1 MARMNTIKPMNNPER
16 AHIAISL
23 LWPAGANARADLRES
38 RGAAD
43 LGLDALAAALSIDM
57 RYTTGI
63 RNLLASLC
71 DEPAVMR
78 YRHAILDDLL
88 NCPDLA
94 AALETALPMLVQL
107 ADAADPQR
115 PHQTLLH
122 QAVSRLGEL
131 ELYVDCVRQLRA
143 LFAGVEGQLHS
154 AGLLSLHEMLA
165 AREADPAFQSLAA
178 ELPALGEK
186 IRNVQSVTLGVNLG
200 PQLQPV
206 EATLLAINSER
217 YKGATKSLLGKL
229 LGVPARKDEAD
240 EYQGLAP
247 LHSLPLAS
255 GLPSRQVPSYGL
267 YVNPMLV
274 PLFRDLN
281 DILQSVSKPVVKA
294 LGRYIKLNGQFV
306 IALETEIAFYL
317 GACRLIQGVRAAGLP
332 ICRPEVLDAEAR
344 TCEVQELYNLN
355 FALRLME
362 RQPGADLSKQI
373 VTNDIAFNDAGRIF
387 ILTGPNQG
395 GKTTYTQ
402 AIGLAQVL
410 CQAGLYVPGT
420 NARISPVDGIYTHF
434 PVEERPS
441 LEAGR
446 LGEEAKRLSEIFT
459 HATRHSLVLL
469 NESLSSTSPGEGLYL
484 ARDVI
489 RALKLL
495 GARVI
500 FATHL
505 HELAEGL
512 DALNATW
519 PGDCKLVSLVACADP
534 SGAPGDDTA
543 RRTYKI
549 VPGPSMGQ
557 SYAKDIAT
565 RFGISFEQLEQTLRE
580 RKTI

>member
-1 MARMNTIKPMNNPER
+1 MNNPER

-23 LWPAGANARADLRES
+23 LWPAGANARADLRQS

-57 RYTTGI
+57 RYATGI

-94 AALETALPMLVQL
+94 AGLETALPMLVQL
-107 ADAADPQR
+107 ADAADPKR
-115 PHQTLLH
+115 PHQTFLH

-143 LFAGVEGQLHS
+143 LFSAAAEHMHS
-154 AGLLSLHEMLA
+154 DGLRHLHEMLIS
-165 AREADPAFQSLAA
+165 READPAFQSLAA
-178 ELPALGEK
+178 ELPALSEK
-186 IRNVQSVTLGVNLG
+186 ISNVQSVTVGINLS
-200 PQLQPV
+200 PQLFPV

-217 YKGATKSLLGKL
+217 YKGASRSLLGKL
-229 LGVPARKDEAD
+229 LGKDEAG
-240 EYQGLAP
+240 EYQGLAQI
-247 LHSLPLAS
+247 HSLPLTSSMPAGS
-255 GLPSRQVPSYGL
+255 GTGSEQ

-281 DILQSVSKPVVKA
+281 DILQSVAKPVVKA

-317 GACRLIQGVRAAGLP
+317 GACRLIQRVRAAGLP
-332 ICRPEVLDAEAR
+332 ICRPEVLEAEAR
-344 TCEVQELYNLN
+344 TCEVKEFYNLN

-362 RQPGADLSKQI
+362 RQPGANLSKQI

-402 AIGLAQVL
+402 AVGLVQVL

-512 DALNATW
+512 DALNAAW

-565 RFGISFEQLEQTLRE
+565 RFGISFEQLEHTLRE
-580 RKTI
+580 RGTI

>member
-1 MARMNTIKPMNNPER
+1 MHTINPMTNPER
-16 AHIAISL
+16 SSLAISL
-23 LWPAGANARADLRES
+23 LWPDGTSTRADLGQS
-38 RGAAD
+38 RGATD

-57 RYTTGI
+57 RYAAGI
-63 RNLLASLC
+63 RRLLASLC
-71 DEPAVMR
+71 DEPAVMS
-78 YRHAILDDLL
+78 YRHAVLDDFL

-94 AALETALPMLVQL
+94 SGLEAALPMLVQL
-107 ADAADPQR
+107 ADAADPKR
-115 PHQTLLH
+115 PHQTFLH

-143 LFAGVEGQLHS
+143 LFSAAEGCIHS
-154 AGLLSLHEMLA
+154 DGLRRLHEMLI

-178 ELPALGEK
+178 ELPALSEK
-186 IRNVQSVTLGVNLG
+186 IGNVQSVTLGVNLS
-200 PQLQPV
+200 PQLLPV
-206 EATLLAINSER
+206 EATLLAINSQR
-217 YKGATKSLLGKL
+217 YKGASRSLLGKL
-229 LGVPARKDEAD
+229 LGKDEPD
-240 EYQGLAP
+240 EYQGLAQI
-247 LHSLPLAS
+247 HSLPLTSSMPS
-255 GLPSRQVPSYGL
+255 GSGTGSDQ

-281 DILQSVSKPVVKA
+281 DILQSVAKPVVKA

-306 IALETEIAFYL
+306 IALEGEIAFYL
-317 GACRLIQGVRAAGLP
+317 GACRLIQRVRAAGLP
-332 ICRPEVLDAEAR
+332 ICRPEVLEAEAR
-344 TCEVQELYNLN
+344 TCEVKEFYNLN

-362 RQPGADLSKQI
+362 RQPGADLSKQV
-373 VTNDIAFNDAGRIF
+373 VTNDVSFGDAGRIF

-420 NARISPVDGIYTHF
+420 KARISPVDGIYTHF

-512 DALNATW
+512 EALNATW

-534 SGAPGDDTA
+534 SGDDAA

-565 RFGISFEQLEQTLRE
+565 RFGISFEQLEQTLRS
-580 RKTI
+580 RKAIEE

>member
-1 MARMNTIKPMNNPER
+1 MNTPEQSSL
-16 AHIAISL
+16 AISL
-23 LWPAGANARADLRES
+23 LWPNGTGSHADLRQS

-57 RYTTGI
+57 RYTSGI
-63 RNLLASLC
+63 RNLLAMLC
-71 DEPAVMR
+71 DEPAVMS

-88 NCPDLA
+88 ACPELA
-94 AALETALPMLVQL
+94 AGLEASLSMLVQL

-115 PHQTLLH
+115 PHLTVLH

-131 ELYVDCVRQLRA
+131 DLYVDCVKKLHA
-143 LFAGVEGQLHS
+143 LFAGVESRLHS
-154 AGLLSLHEMLA
+154 SGLRRLYEMLS

-186 IRNVQSVTLGVNLG
+186 IRNIQSVTLGVNLG

-206 EATLLAINSER
+206 EATLLSINSER

-255 GLPSRQVPSYGL
+255 GLPARQVPSYGL

-281 DILQSVSKPVVKA
+281 EVLQSTAQPVVKA

-306 IALETEIAFYL
+306 IALEAEIAFYL
-317 GACRLIQGVRAAGLP
+317 GACHLIERVRAAGLP
-332 ICRPEVLDAEAR
+332 ICRPEVLNMEAR
-344 TCEVQELYNLN
+344 VCEVQNLYNLN

-362 RQPGADLSKQI
+362 RQPGADLSSHI
-373 VTNDIAFNDAGRIF
+373 VTNDVAFNDAGRIF

-402 AIGLAQVL
+402 GIGLAQVL

-420 NARISPVDGIYTHF
+420 QARISPVDGIFTHF

-446 LGEEAKRLSEIFT
+446 LGEEAKRLGEIFSQ
-459 HATRHSLVLL
+459 ATRFSLVLL
-469 NESLSSTSPGEGLYL
+469 NESLASTSPGEGIYL
-484 ARDVI
+484 ARDI
-489 RALKLL
+489 LRALKLL

-512 DALNATW
+512 ETLNATW
-519 PGDCKLVSLVACADP
+519 PGDCKLVSLVACAAA
-534 SGAPGDDTA
+534 SGEDSA

-565 RFGISFEQLEQTLRE
+565 RYGISFEQLEHTLRE
-580 RKTI
+580 RRTI